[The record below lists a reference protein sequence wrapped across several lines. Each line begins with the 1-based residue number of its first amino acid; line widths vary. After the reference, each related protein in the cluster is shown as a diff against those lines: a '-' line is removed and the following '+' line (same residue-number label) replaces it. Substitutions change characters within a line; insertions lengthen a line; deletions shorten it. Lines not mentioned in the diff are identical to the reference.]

1 MKIFLLILLVVVIM
15 LIAKGVANQ
24 YKEKNLFY
32 VAILQFLN
40 AYELN
45 IGFKKEKI
53 KRLVEKQNFTSRECK
68 ILFDEYLGYLRGQNE
83 LSFEKIKVISYEERE
98 LLIDLFVNLGTGDYS
113 SEMTQLS
120 VFKSLIQNKIDNTEK
135 ESLKNYPL
143 IIKLSFLF
151 SLGLALVFI

>member
-1 MKIFLLILLVVVIM
+1 MCLLWVVMKIFLLILLVVVIM

-53 KRLVEKQNFTSRECK
+53 K
-68 ILFDEYLGYLRGQNE
+68 I
-83 LSFEKIKVISYEERE
+83 
-98 LLIDLFVNLGTGDYS
+98 
-113 SEMTQLS
+113 
-120 VFKSLIQNKIDNTEK
+120 
-135 ESLKNYPL
+135 
-143 IIKLSFLF
+143 
-151 SLGLALVFI
+151 